1 MRWKKALLPGL
12 LAAALFSTSCGTVP
26 APGAGEATQQALPTD
41 LTERFI
47 HQTIY
52 DLRDSY
58 GAGDVQGFMRLVSE
72 GFYGG
77 RRRLE
82 DGLEKA
88 LAVTGDIFFDVVVKS
103 VEVEESKVSAL
114 VAWSGTYETAPS
126 AEGTTIGGETLLV
139 FLRDDGLALVDF
151 RRDPLFGIGSY

>member
-1 MRWKKALLPGL
+1 MRWKKVLLPGL
-12 LAAALFSTSCGTVP
+12 LAAALFNPSCGSVP
-26 APGAGEATQQALPTD
+26 APGVGESPQQALPTD

-77 RRRLE
+77 RSRLE
-82 DGLEKA
+82 AGLERA
-88 LAVTGDIFFDVVVKS
+88 LAATGGVLFDVVIES

-126 AEGTTIGGETLLV
+126 GDGTTIGGKTLLV

-151 RRDPLFGIGSY
+151 RRDPLFGIGNF